1 MVRSYQLVFFL
12 SALVNVELNLP
23 FITCFYCSTNSA
35 SSSTSSSHQFG
46 FLLSALVNV
55 ELNLPFITCFYCSTN
70 SASSSTSSFHQFG
83 FLLEYMVADYI
94 IISRLYIGM
103 SVYSCADR
111 Q

>member
-46 FLLSALVNV
+46 FLL
-55 ELNLPFITCFYCSTN
+55 
-70 SASSSTSSFHQFG
+70 
-83 FLLEYMVADYI
+83 EYMVADYI